1 MKNGALDLRMNVD
14 GMDVL
19 ACSMDSGVFF
29 LAFDVVS
36 GFIGRQPCNNECL
49 HCDGVLHN
57 QGLDLEERW
66 PAGSRSPYVFALL
79 LSNRL
84 PMRLRL
90 RSSLVGL
97 LDSELIHLLLKD

>member
-57 QGLDLEERW
+57 QGLEKRR
-66 PAGSRSPYVFALL
+66 PAGSRSPKCFCFLHSAFAFA
-79 LSNRL
+79 SR
-84 PMRLRL
+84 
-90 RSSLVGL
+90 
-97 LDSELIHLLLKD
+97 